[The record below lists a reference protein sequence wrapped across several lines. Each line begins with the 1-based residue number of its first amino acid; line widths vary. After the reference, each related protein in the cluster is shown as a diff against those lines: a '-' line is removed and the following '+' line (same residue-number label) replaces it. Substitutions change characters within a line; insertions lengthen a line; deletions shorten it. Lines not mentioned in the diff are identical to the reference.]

1 MISFLHKKS
10 KLLLLLLV
18 AFYLVT
24 HLVGLLELP
33 VFADEAIYIRWSQL
47 IIDDASRYLF
57 FPMNDGKTPLF
68 FWLLAPFQFLFS
80 DQLFAARFVSVLVGL
95 AQMLVLMKITSVFTK
110 NFKTIYLSGFFVSVL
125 PFWYFHHRMA
135 LTDGLLTLLL
145 SCSILFLVSELK
157 KQKSSSGSDLQ
168 DILNQLKSRDTVM
181 RIFFAGVFFGLALI
195 TKVPAIL
202 FAPSF
207 FLLTLLIEKRT
218 FQNLFLAVCKVV
230 IILGIGIGLFA
241 TLKFVPSFSQ
251 LFGRGS
257 DFLLPFGEVLSGKWK
272 ETLPSLP
279 VYVGYF
285 AFYMTPTLF
294 FLLLIGLFSRQNKS
308 LVHIFFWSG
317 VLFIFP
323 IGLLGKVV
331 YTRYLFPATIYFTL
345 ASVFA
350 IEDLFVFSKQFGT
363 KLWHTFLVSGAL
375 VLLISNSIANS
386 GTFMVISMTNHTQLP
401 LVQSDVVQYLTE
413 WSSGHGLYEVSQLI
427 KNEAKHT
434 TLAVA
439 TEGSFGSLPD
449 GLNLYFHRKDVSN
462 IYIDG
467 VGFPVGGITQ
477 SFAQRADSFE
487 KKWLVINSHRMHL
500 NIDKKYLLKE
510 YCRPFNAPCLQV
522 WDITE
527 VFETLIIQ

>member
-1 MISFLHKKS
+1 MLPFLKKKS
-10 KLLLLLLV
+10 KLLVFFLV
-18 AFYLVT
+18 VFYLIT

-47 IIDDASRYLF
+47 IIDDAGRYLF

-68 FWLLAPFQFLFS
+68 FWLLAPFQFVFS
-80 DQLFAARFVSVLVGL
+80 DQLFAARFVSVLIGL
-95 AQMLVLMKITSVFTK
+95 AQMLVLMKITSVFTR
-110 NFKTIYLSGFFVSVL
+110 NFKTIYLSGILVAII

-145 SCSILFLVSELK
+145 SCSILFLVTELT
-157 KQKSSSGSDLQ
+157 KQKSSSGSSVITL
-168 DILNQLKSRDTVM
+168 ILS
-181 RIFFAGVFFGLALI
+181 GVFFGLALL

-207 FLLTLLIEKRT
+207 FLLTMLIEKRT
-218 FQNLFLAVCKVV
+218 LQNLFLAVSKVV
-230 IILGIGIGLFA
+230 VVLGIGIAIFA
-241 TLKFVPSFSQ
+241 LLKFVPSFSQ

-257 DFLLPFGEVLSGKWK
+257 DFLLPLGEVLSGKWK

-294 FLLLIGLFSRQNKS
+294 FLLLVGLFSKQNKS

-317 VLFIFP
+317 VLFILP

-331 YTRYLFPATIYFTL
+331 YARYLFPAAIYFTL

-350 IEDLFVFSKQFGT
+350 IEDLFVFSKQFGS

-386 GTFMVISMTNHTQLP
+386 GVFMVAAMTDHTKLP

-427 KNEAKHT
+427 KSESKNKT
-434 TLAVA
+434 IAVA

-449 GLNLYFHRKDVSN
+449 GLTLYFHRRDVSN

-477 SFAQRADSFE
+477 SFANRAATFE
-487 KKWLVINSHRMHL
+487 RKWLVVNSHRMNL
-500 NIDKKYLLKE
+500 NIDKKYLLRE
-510 YCRPFNAPCLQV
+510 YCRPFHAPCLQV

-527 VFETLIIQ
+527 VFDSLIVN